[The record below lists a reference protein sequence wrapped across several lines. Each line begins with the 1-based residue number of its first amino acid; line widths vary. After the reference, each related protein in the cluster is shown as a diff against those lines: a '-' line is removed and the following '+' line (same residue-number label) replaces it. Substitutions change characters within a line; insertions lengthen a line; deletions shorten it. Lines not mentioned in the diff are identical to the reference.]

1 MIDCLFCRIQQPGYE
16 KEIVDENEFF
26 IATRDSYPV
35 TPLHTLI
42 IPRRHFASYFEMN
55 EDEQAT
61 VFDILK
67 SQKNQIQEIDP
78 TVTGFNVGC
87 NDGTDAGQSIFHLH
101 FHLIPRRQGDIENP
115 QGGVR
120 GVIPC
125 LLYTSPSPRDRG

>member
-67 SQKNQIQEIDP
+67 SQRNQIQEIDP

-101 FHLIPRRQGDIENP
+101 FQSQCAVGRPRRARAAARA
-115 QGGVR
+115 V
-120 GVIPC
+120 
-125 LLYTSPSPRDRG
+125 SPLRAWHHTNK